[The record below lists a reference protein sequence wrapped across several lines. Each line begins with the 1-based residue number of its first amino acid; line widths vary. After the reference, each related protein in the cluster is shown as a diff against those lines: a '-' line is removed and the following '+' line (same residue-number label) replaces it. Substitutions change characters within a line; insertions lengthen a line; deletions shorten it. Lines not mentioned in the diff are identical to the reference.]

1 MHAAADGADALGLA
15 IAVLRG
21 LAQAGALAAG
31 ALVLNIRLP
40 PLALCAGAGGAAVA
54 VVPAAMV
61 RNPPVIGDLV
71 MQQWWKPLSSMG
83 SMYMQQRLQV
93 P

>member
-15 IAVLRG
+15 VAVLWG

-31 ALVLNIRLP
+31 ALVLDVRLP

-61 RNPPVIGDLV
+61 EVNP
-71 MQQWWKPLSSMG
+71 KPLKI
-83 SMYMQQRLQV
+83 
-93 P
+93 